1 MIDPQRHLNVL
12 HVTPSMSPQWGGPV
26 VVVSELIPAL
36 VGEGVHCEIATTRG
50 HRVGNEIVGP
60 HDVPIHIFD
69 TGLPARLWTAY
80 SGEFSSFL
88 EENIARFDL
97 VHIHE
102 VWHHAGYAASES
114 AKKNGIPY
122 IVTIHGELSEWSL
135 QHKGWKKLLYRKAV
149 LDKILKNAFTLHAI
163 TQAEKDRIA
172 ELGYDTPVIVA
183 PNGIDPAPFDE
194 LPDPY
199 AFLDS
204 FPVLKGKRVILFMG
218 RLNPNKGLDIL
229 AHSFSTLK
237 SRFPDTVL
245 LIAGP
250 DEEGTQQKT
259 ESILRSERTLDSVI
273 FTGMLTGEDR
283 LAAMSIADVF
293 VLPSYSEGFSIAIL
307 EAMAARLPVVITDGC
322 NFPEVAE
329 HDAGFVVE
337 ASKIPVAEAIG
348 SLLSNAELRY
358 RMGDRGRRLV
368 TERYTWQAAASK
380 IAGQY
385 RFLAFGEKAK
395 SRA

>member
-1 MIDPQRHLNVL
+1 MNVL
-12 HVTPSMSPQWGGPV
+12 HVTPSMSPNWGGPV

-36 VGEGVHCEIATTRG
+36 ADEGISCEIATTRG

-60 HDVPIHIFD
+60 HGVPIHVFH
-69 TGLPARLWTAY
+69 TGFPARIWTAY
-80 SGEFSSFL
+80 SRELSAFL
-88 EENIARFDL
+88 DKNIARFDL

-102 VWHHAGYAASES
+102 VWHHAGYAASE
-114 AKKNGIPY
+114 AARKNGIPY

-135 QHKGWKKLLYRKAV
+135 QHKGWKKLLYKKAV
-149 LDKILKNAFTLHAI
+149 LDKILKNAFALHAI

-183 PNGIDPAPFDE
+183 PNGIDPTPFDE
-194 LPDPY
+194 LPEPS
-199 AFLDS
+199 AFLERY
-204 FPVLKGKRVILFMG
+204 PALKGKRVILFMG
-218 RLNPNKGLDIL
+218 RLNPKKGLDIL

-237 SRFPDTVL
+237 SRFPDAVL

-250 DEEGTQQKT
+250 DEEGTRQKT
-259 ESILRSERTLDSVI
+259 ESVLRSEGTLDSVI

-283 LAAMSIADVF
+283 LSTMSIADVF

-307 EAMAARLPVVITDGC
+307 EAMAVCLPVVITDGC

-337 ASKIPVAEAIG
+337 ASQIPVAHAIG
-348 SLLSNAELRY
+348 SLLSDVELRN
-358 RMGDRGRRLV
+358 RMGDRGRKLV

-380 IAGQY
+380 IADRY
-385 RFLAFGEKAK
+385 RFLVVGEKAK
-395 SRA
+395 SLP